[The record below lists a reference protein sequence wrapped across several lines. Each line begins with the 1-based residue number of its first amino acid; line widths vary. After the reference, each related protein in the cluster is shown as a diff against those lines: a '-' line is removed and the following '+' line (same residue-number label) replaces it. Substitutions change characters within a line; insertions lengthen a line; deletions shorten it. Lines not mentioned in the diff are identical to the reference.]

1 LFPPTRETRLRPEA
15 DAGIL
20 YDAFHTIDVRCRQVV
35 TEHCVEGI
43 RADEK
48 RIGDLMEL
56 AADAGTAALCI
67 VSGIRP
73 AGAIGQ
79 NDTPRLIANL
89 SMCR

>member
-56 AADAGTAALCI
+56 ALMLLPLRF
-67 VSGIRP
+67 VSSAEFDRL
-73 AGAIGQ
+73 
-79 NDTPRLIANL
+79 TP
-89 SMCR
+89 SDKMTHPG